1 VGREVSAMK
10 RILVVDGEPVATGA
24 LCDLLSMDG
33 YTAVG
38 LCATDDALQRLRNE
52 VFDAVITDVELPGGH
67 GLDVVRAARQTRP
80 GAPVLVVTG
89 QVNSLACEA
98 AMSLGVC
105 RVLGKPL
112 RYETLISELQTCIR
126 GR

>member
-1 VGREVSAMK
+1 MK

-33 YTAVG
+33 YATVG
-38 LCATDDALQRLRNE
+38 LCGTNEALQRLRDE
-52 VFDAVITDVELPGGH
+52 VFDAVITDVDLPGGH
-67 GLDVVRAARQTRP
+67 GLDVVRTARKELP

-89 QVNSLACEA
+89 HVTSLAAEA
-98 AMSLGVC
+98 ARSLGAS

-112 RYETLISELQTCIR
+112 RYPTLISALQSYFQ

>member
-1 VGREVSAMK
+1 MK
-10 RILVVDGEPVATGA
+10 RILVVDGEPVAMGA
-24 LCDLLSMDG
+24 LCDLLVMDG
-33 YTAVG
+33 YATVG
-38 LCATDDALQRLRNE
+38 LCETEEAVRRLRSE

-67 GLDVVRAARQTRP
+67 GLDVIRTARETRP

-89 QVNSLACEA
+89 HVNSLASEVA
-98 AMSLGVC
+98 RSLGVR

-112 RYETLISELQTCIR
+112 RYETLISELQSSIQ

>member
-1 VGREVSAMK
+1 MK
-10 RILVVDGEPVATGA
+10 RILVVDSEPSATGA

-38 LCATDDALQRLRNE
+38 SCRAEEAVNRLCTE
-52 VFDAVITDVELPGGH
+52 SFDAVITDVELLGGH
-67 GLDVVRAARQTRP
+67 GLDVIRTARKARP

-89 QVNSLACEA
+89 HVNSLASEA
-98 AMSLGVC
+98 AVSLGVC

-112 RYETLISELQTCIR
+112 RYETLISELQTCIK

>member
-1 VGREVSAMK
+1 MK
-10 RILVVDGEPVATGA
+10 RILVVDSEPAATGA

-33 YTAVG
+33 YAAVG
-38 LCATDDALQRLRNE
+38 SYEVEEAVNRLRTE
-52 VFDAVITDVELPGGH
+52 SFDAVITDVELTGGH
-67 GLDVVRAARQTRP
+67 GLDVIRTARTARP

-89 QVNSLACEA
+89 QVSSLASEA
-98 AMSLGVC
+98 AVSLGVC

-112 RYETLISELQTCIR
+112 RYETLISELQSRIK

>member
-1 VGREVSAMK
+1 MK

-38 LCATDDALQRLRNE
+38 LCATEDAVQRLRNE
-52 VFDAVITDVELPGGH
+52 AFDAVITDVELPGGR
-67 GLDVVRAARQTRP
+67 GLDVVRTARLSRP

-89 QVNSLACEA
+89 HVNSLASEA
-98 AMSLGVC
+98 ALSLGVC

-112 RYETLISELQTCIR
+112 RYETLITELKTCIQ